1 MVSKSG
7 KLGGAA
13 VETFIAGSVGAPR
26 RSCRGVAEYALPT
39 GGIAAMRMSP
49 PLRIAGVYVL
59 FAAIWIWCSDRAL
72 DALVP
77 DVGLRMELQTLKGW
91 VFVLVTGAMLY
102 WMIRKDVRRLQLG
115 NRRLRQGREQA
126 LRVLVTAMDV
136 RHQETGHHFA
146 RAATAA
152 TEVTTLA
159 GARGRDVAGPRFSTM
174 PPTTVKLAR
183 GEN

>member
-1 MVSKSG
+1 
-7 KLGGAA
+7 
-13 VETFIAGSVGAPR
+13 
-26 RSCRGVAEYALPT
+26 
-39 GGIAAMRMSP
+39 MRMSP

-115 NRRLRQGREQA
+115 NRRLRQGR
-126 LRVLVTAMDV
+126 
-136 RHQETGHHFA
+136 
-146 RAATAA
+146 
-152 TEVTTLA
+152 
-159 GARGRDVAGPRFSTM
+159 
-174 PPTTVKLAR
+174 
-183 GEN
+183 